1 MNGKILVVDDEADIR
16 LLLRMELE
24 ERGFTVPE
32 AGNGP
37 EGIERFKAEY
47 PDLVIADLR
56 MPGMDGLAMIREMR
70 KLDDMAQFIIL
81 TGYASIESV
90 LQCIH
95 QNLVYDYLVKPLS
108 NMEDFIYTV
117 QRAIEKRR
125 LIIEKNN
132 YLEALKQTN
141 KKLEKAGAELEEKAA
156 ATENAYRQ
164 LKETQEMLIRS
175 EKLSAIGELVSAV
188 AHEINNPLTSIL
200 GYAQLLSQVSD
211 TDRIRNGLRTIEKE
225 ALRTAKI
232 VKNMLAFSD
241 TGKIRQEAV
250 NINTLIEQTLDFLSY
265 DLHNHNIRVIKDFD
279 KTLPVIKGDG
289 HQIQQVFANIIINAK
304 QAITQA
310 FRMGTLEVRTRY
322 EPERAVVIA
331 EIADDG
337 PGIPDDIRKRIFE
350 PFFTTKRPGRGT
362 GLGLSV
368 SYSIIKEHDGDI
380 SADRREPHGTIF
392 TIRFPRPVGK
402 EIASG
407 PAKTVPQRRGEHRVL
422 VVDDE
427 PIILKLTCDILTR
440 EGYDVETVTAGK
452 IALEKLETGR
462 YDLML
467 ADIIMPDIDGKEL
480 FNTIRDMGLLP
491 PGGVIFMTGDTMS
504 YETSRFLESSGATYI
519 TKPFTVEDIKN
530 IVSARIASL
539 AAR

>member
-32 AGNGP
+32 AGDGP
-37 EGIERFKAEY
+37 EGIERFKAEH

-108 NMEDFIYTV
+108 NIEDFIYTV

-125 LIIEKNN
+125 LIMEKNN
-132 YLEALKQTN
+132 YLDALKQTN
-141 KKLEKAGAELEEKAA
+141 ERLKEAKAELEEKAA
-156 ATENAYRQ
+156 ATEYAYRQ
-164 LKETQEMLIRS
+164 LKETHELLIRS

-211 TDRIRNGLRTIEKE
+211 TDKIRNGLHTIEKE

-232 VKNMLAFSD
+232 VKNMLAFSNN
-241 TGKIRQEAV
+241 GIFRKEPA
-250 NINTLIEQTLDFLSY
+250 NINIIMEQTLGFLSY
-265 DLHNHNIRVIKDFD
+265 DLHNHNIRVVKDFD
-279 KTLPVIKGDG
+279 KNLPSIMGDDY
-289 HQIQQVFANIIINAK
+289 QIRQALVNIIINAR

-310 FRMGTLEVRTRY
+310 FYTGTLTVRTRY
-322 EPERAVVIA
+322 DSTRKAVMV
-331 EIADDG
+331 EIEDDG
-337 PGIPDDIRKRIFE
+337 PGIPDDILERIFE
-350 PFFTTKRPGRGT
+350 PFFSTKRPGRGT

-368 SYSIIKEHDGDI
+368 SYHIIKEHQGHI
-380 SADRREPHGTIF
+380 AVAQCQPHGTIF
-392 TIRFPRPVGK
+392 TIAFPVTAGTEAVLETPV
-402 EIASG
+402 AD
-407 PAKTVPQRRGEHRVL
+407 TQRRRKNRLL

-427 PIILKLTCDILTR
+427 PTVLNLIYQIFMD
-440 EGYDVETVTAGK
+440 EGYTVETVTAGK
-452 IALEKLETGR
+452 IALEKLETGQ

-467 ADIIMPDIDGKEL
+467 TDIIMPDIDGKEL
-480 FNTIRDMGLLP
+480 FSTITDMGLLP
-491 PGGVIFMTGDTMS
+491 QGGVIFMTGDTMN

-530 IVSARIASL
+530 IVSVRIASL
-539 AAR
+539 GS